1 MSRGDT
7 FIELD
12 GIVKIFPG
20 VRALDGVSFSVKEG
34 EVHSLCGENGAGKST
49 LIKVMTGVHARDGGD
64 YRVDGQSVN
73 FTSTSEAIAAGVSC
87 VYQELS
93 IASQLDVAKNL
104 FIGNLPMKGKL
115 VDHKRLY
122 KEASEI
128 LEILGM
134 NISPKTI
141 AGDLSVGQQQMIEI
155 GRALTRNA
163 RLIIM
168 DEPTSSL
175 SEAETETLF
184 TVIHTLVERN
194 IAIIY
199 ISHKLDEVM
208 QLSDQ
213 ITVIRDGKNIISKP
227 KDEFTTDELI
237 ANMIGRPLENLYLKE
252 PAEITTPMLEVKNLT
267 RPGVFKDISFTV
279 RKGEV
284 VGFFGLVGAG
294 RSEIMRAIFGVDK
307 YTGGEVIVDGKT
319 LKGGDPAKAI
329 DAGIGFCTEDR
340 KKEGLA
346 LRISILL
353 NMTLVKLK
361 ALSKAGVV
369 DRRAQ
374 REAADEYMKAISI
387 KAPSVN
393 QLVGNLSGGNQQKV
407 VVAKW
412 LMMNPKVLIVD
423 EPTRGIDVGSK
434 SEIYGILSD
443 LAKQGMAIIVV
454 SSEIEEIMGVCDRVI
469 TIYEGDLT
477 ADYEITPDLTRE
489 EIMASSIGQE
499 YTGGTR
505 MTSIDE
511 SIDERIGEVEG
522 VIAGSGNDEVRAQQR
537 AQSEARKAVKQ
548 AEAALEKAKAAAEE
562 AGKEAK

>member
-64 YRVDGQSVN
+64 YRIDGQSVN
-73 FTSTSEAIAAGVSC
+73 FTSTKEAIAAGVSC

-104 FIGNLPMKGKL
+104 FIGNLPMKGAF

-122 KEASEI
+122 KEAEEI

-213 ITVIRDGKNIISKP
+213 ITVIRDGQNIISKP

-252 PAEITTPMLEVKNLT
+252 PAEITDTMLEVKNLSS
-267 RPGVFKDISFTV
+267 PGVFNDISFSV
-279 RKGEV
+279 KKGEV

-307 YTGGEVIVDGKT
+307 YTSGSVTVDGKM
-319 LKGGDPAKAI
+319 LKGHDPAAAI

-361 ALSKAGVV
+361 ELNKGGVI

-374 REAADEYMKAISI
+374 RSAADEYMKAISI

-412 LMMNPKVLIVD
+412 LMMHPKVLIMD

-454 SSEIEEIMGVCDRVI
+454 SSEIEEVMGVCDRVI
-469 TIYEGDLT
+469 TIYEGNLT
-477 ADYEITPDLTRE
+477 ADYEITPELTRE
-489 EIMASSIGQE
+489 EIMAASIGQT
-499 YTGGTR
+499 YTGKTR

-511 SIDERIGEVEG
+511 TIDERIEEVET
-522 VIAGSGNDEVRAQQR
+522 VIAETGSDEKKTAEKAV
-537 AQSEARKAVKQ
+537 SEAKKEAMKAQ
-548 AEAALEKAKAAAEE
+548 AALDEAEKALEK

>member
-1 MSRGDT
+1 MSKGQT
-7 FIELD
+7 FIELK
-12 GIVKIFPG
+12 GIVKLFPG
-20 VRALDGVSFSVKEG
+20 VKALDGVSFDVREG

-49 LIKVMTGVHARDGGD
+49 LIKVLTGVHHRDGGD
-64 YRVDGQSVN
+64 YLIDGQSVSFN
-73 FTSTSEAIAAGVSC
+73 STTEAIAAGVSC

-93 IASQLDVAKNL
+93 IAPQLDVAKNL
-104 FIGNLPMKGKL
+104 FIGNLPMKGGL
-115 VDHKRLY
+115 VDHKTLY
-122 KEASEI
+122 AKAAEI
-128 LEILGM
+128 LAELDM
-134 NISPKTI
+134 PISPKTI

-184 TVIHTLVERN
+184 NVIRKLVEKN

-208 QLSDQ
+208 FLSDR
-213 ITVIRDGKNIISKP
+213 ITVIRDGQNIISKA
-227 KDEFTTDELI
+227 KDEFTQEELI

-267 RPGVFKDISFTV
+267 RKGVFEDVSFTV

-307 YTGGEVIVDGKT
+307 YQSGEVLLDGKK
-319 LKGGDPAKAI
+319 LHGGSPAAAI
-329 DAGIGFCTEDR
+329 KAGIGFCTEDR

-346 LRISILL
+346 LRLSILL
-353 NMTLVKLK
+353 NMTLVRLPF
-361 ALSKAGVV
+361 LSKLGIV
-369 DRRAQ
+369 DRKAQ
-374 REAADEYMKAISI
+374 KAAADEYMKSISV

-412 LMMNPKVLIVD
+412 LMMGPKVLIVD

-454 SSEIEEIMGVCDRVI
+454 SSEIEEIMGVCDSVV
-469 TIYEGDLT
+469 TIYEGKKT
-477 ADYEITPDLTRE
+477 AQLDITPELTRE
-489 EIMASSIGQE
+489 EVLTYAL
-499 YTGGTR
+499 GGNFNP
-505 MTSIDE
+505 DFHG
-511 SIDERIGEVEG
+511 DL
-522 VIAGSGNDEVRAQQR
+522 
-537 AQSEARKAVKQ
+537 EARK
-548 AEAALEKAKAAAEE
+548 EAEE
-562 AGKEAK
+562 SV

>member
-1 MSRGDT
+1 MSKGEV
-7 FIELD
+7 FIELKD
-12 GIVKIFPG
+12 IVKLFPG
-20 VRALDGVSFSVKEG
+20 VKALDGVSLKVREG
-34 EVHSLCGENGAGKST
+34 QVHSLCGENGAGKST
-49 LIKVMTGVHARDGGD
+49 LIKVLTGVHHRDGGD
-64 YRVDGQSVN
+64 YLIDGKSVN
-73 FTSTSEAIAAGVSC
+73 FNSTTEAIAAGVSC

-93 IASQLDVAKNL
+93 IAPQLDVAKNL
-104 FIGNLPMKGKL
+104 FIGNLPMKGGL
-115 VDHKRLY
+115 VDHKTLY
-122 KEASEI
+122 AKAAEI
-128 LEILGM
+128 LAELDM
-134 NISPKTI
+134 PISPKTI

-175 SEAETETLF
+175 SESETETLF
-184 TVIHTLVERN
+184 NVIRKLVDKN

-208 QLSDQ
+208 FLSDE
-213 ITVIRDGKNIISKP
+213 ITVIRDGQNIISKR
-227 KDEFTTDELI
+227 KDEFTQEELI

-252 PAEITTPMLEVKNLT
+252 PAEITTPMLEVRNLS
-267 RPGVFKDISFTV
+267 RKGVFEDISFTV

-294 RSEIMRAIFGVDK
+294 RSEIMRAVFGVDK
-307 YTGGEVIVDGKT
+307 YNAGEVWVDGQQ
-319 LKGGDPAKAI
+319 LKAGNPASAI
-329 DAGIGFCTEDR
+329 RAGIGFCTEDR

-346 LRISILL
+346 LRLSILL
-353 NMTLVKLK
+353 NMTLVRLPF
-361 ALSKAGVV
+361 LSKLGVV
-369 DRRAQ
+369 DRKAQ
-374 REAADEYMKAISI
+374 KVAADEYMKSISI

-454 SSEIEEIMGVCDRVI
+454 SSEIEEIMGVCDSVV
-469 TIYEGDLT
+469 TIYEGKKT
-477 ADYEITPDLTRE
+477 AQLDITPELTRE
-489 EIMASSIGQE
+489 EVLTYAL
-499 YTGGTR
+499 GGNFNP
-505 MTSIDE
+505 DFHG
-511 SIDERIGEVEG
+511 DL
-522 VIAGSGNDEVRAQQR
+522 
-537 AQSEARKAVKQ
+537 EARKE
-548 AEAALEKAKAAAEE
+548 AE
-562 AGKEAK
+562 

>member
-1 MSRGDT
+1 MRGDT
-7 FIELD
+7 FIELS
-12 GIVKIFPG
+12 GIEKLFPG
-20 VRALDGVSFSVKEG
+20 VRALDGVSFDIREG

-49 LIKVMTGVHARDGGD
+49 LIKVLTGVHARDGGE
-64 YRVDGQSVN
+64 YKIDGQVVN
-73 FTSTSEAIAAGVSC
+73 FASTTEAIAAGVSC

-93 IASQLDVAKNL
+93 IATQLDVAKNL

-115 VDHKRLY
+115 VDHKALY
-122 KEASEI
+122 QKSAEI
-128 LEILGM
+128 LNELDM
-134 NISPKTI
+134 DISPKTI

-184 TVIHTLVERN
+184 NVIKKLVDRN

-208 QLSDQ
+208 FLSDR
-213 ITVIRDGKNIISKP
+213 ITVIRDGKNIISKN
-227 KDEFTTDELI
+227 KDEFTEDELI
-237 ANMIGRPLENLYLKE
+237 ANMIGRPLENLYVKE
-252 PAEITTPMLEVKNLT
+252 PAEIGDVKLSVKNLT
-267 RPGVFKDISFTV
+267 SKGVFEDVSFEV
-279 RKGEV
+279 KKGEV

-307 YTGGEVIVDGKT
+307 YDSGEVLIDGKP
-319 LKGGDPAKAI
+319 LKPHDPVAAIKA
-329 DAGIGFCTEDR
+329 GVGFCTEDR

-346 LRISILL
+346 LPLSILL
-353 NMTLVKLK
+353 NMTLVKLPD
-361 ALSKAGVV
+361 LSPAGVV
-369 DRRAQ
+369 NTEAQ
-374 REAADEYMKAISI
+374 KKAADEYMKSISI

-412 LMMNPKVLIVD
+412 LMINPGVLIVD

-454 SSEIEEIMGVCDRVI
+454 SSEIEEIMGVCDSVI
-469 TIYEGDLT
+469 TVFEGKKTSQLPITDDLS
-477 ADYEITPDLTRE
+477 RE
-489 EIMASSIGQE
+489 EVLKWAL
-499 YTGGTR
+499 GGNFT
-505 MTSIDE
+505 E
-511 SIDERIGEVEG
+511 NFHEVLEEEKEEM
-522 VIAGSGNDEVRAQQR
+522 IAME
-537 AQSEARKAVKQ
+537 
-548 AEAALEKAKAAAEE
+548 AEAKENVVKVQEAAE
-562 AGKEAK
+562 GGDD

>member
-1 MSRGDT
+1 MSLSKGDT
-7 FIELD
+7 FIELK
-12 GIVKIFPG
+12 GIVKLFPG
-20 VRALDGVSFSVKEG
+20 VRALDGVSFDIREG

-49 LIKVMTGVHARDGGD
+49 LIKVMTGVHPRNEGD
-64 YRVDGQSVN
+64 YLIDGQSVH
-73 FTSTSEAIAAGVSC
+73 FSSTTEAIAAGVSC

-93 IASQLDVAKNL
+93 IAPQLDVAKNL

-115 VDHKRLY
+115 VDHKKLY
-122 KEASEI
+122 SKAAEI
-128 LEILGM
+128 LDELGM

-184 TVIHTLVERN
+184 NVIKKLVEKN

-208 QLSDQ
+208 FLSDR
-213 ITVIRDGKNIISKP
+213 ITVIRDGKNIISKN
-227 KDEFTTDELI
+227 KDEFTQEELI
-237 ANMIGRPLENLYLKE
+237 ANMIGRPLENLYVKE

-267 RPGVFKDISFTV
+267 SKGVFQDISFTV

-294 RSEIMRAIFGVDK
+294 RSEIMRAVFGVDH
-307 YTGGEVIVDGKT
+307 YNSGEVYVDGQK
-319 LKGGDPAKAI
+319 LHGGSPAAAI
-329 DAGIGFCTEDR
+329 KAGIGFCTEDR

-346 LRISILL
+346 LQLSILL
-353 NMTLVKLK
+353 NATIVKLNK
-361 ALSKAGVV
+361 LATAGIINRGKQKKDAEHYVQAM
-369 DRRAQ
+369 RT
-374 REAADEYMKAISI
+374 KTPSI
-387 KAPSVN
+387 TQA
-393 QLVGNLSGGNQQKV
+393 VGNLSGGNQQKV
-407 VVAKW
+407 VLAKW
-412 LMMNPKVLIVD
+412 LTMNPKLLIVD

-454 SSEIEEIMGVCDRVI
+454 SSEIEEIMGVCDSVV
-469 TIYEGDLT
+469 TIFEGKKT
-477 ADYEITPDLTRE
+477 AQMKITPNLTRE
-489 EIMASSIGQE
+489 QVLACAL
-499 YTGGTR
+499 GGEFNP
-505 MTSIDE
+505 DFHE
-511 SIDERIGEVEG
+511 DLEEKKEVEIDG
-522 VIAGSGNDEVRAQQR
+522 
-537 AQSEARKAVKQ
+537 
-548 AEAALEKAKAAAEE
+548 
-562 AGKEAK
+562 

>member
-1 MSRGDT
+1 MSKGDI
-7 FIELD
+7 FIELKD
-12 GIVKIFPG
+12 IVKLFPG
-20 VRALDGVSFSVKEG
+20 VRALDGVSLQIREG
-34 EVHSLCGENGAGKST
+34 QVHSLCGENGAGKST
-49 LIKVMTGVHARDGGD
+49 LIKVLTGVHQRNGGD
-64 YRVDGQSVN
+64 YLIDGKSVN
-73 FTSTSEAIAAGVSC
+73 FSSTTEAIAAGVSC

-93 IASQLDVAKNL
+93 IAPQLDVAKNL
-104 FIGNLPMKGKL
+104 FIGNLPMKGGL
-115 VDHKRLY
+115 VDHKLLY
-122 KEASEI
+122 EKAAEI
-128 LEILGM
+128 LRELDM

-175 SEAETETLF
+175 SEQETETLF
-184 TVIHTLVERN
+184 NVIRKLVDKN

-208 QLSDQ
+208 FLSDD
-213 ITVIRDGKNIISKP
+213 ITVIRDGKNIISKH
-227 KDEFTTDELI
+227 KNEFTQDELI

-252 PAEITTPMLEVKNLT
+252 PAEITTPMLEVKNLS
-267 RPGVFKDISFTV
+267 RKGVFEDISFTV

-294 RSEIMRAIFGVDK
+294 RSEIMRAVFGVDK
-307 YTGGEVIVDGKT
+307 YDSGEVLVDGKK
-319 LKGGDPAKAI
+319 LRGGDPAGAI
-329 DAGIGFCTEDR
+329 RSGIGFCTEDR

-346 LRISILL
+346 LRLSILL
-353 NMTLVKLK
+353 NMTLVRLPLL
-361 ALSKAGVV
+361 ARLGVIN
-369 DRRAQ
+369 RPAQ
-374 REAADEYMKAISI
+374 RKAADQYMKSISI

-434 SEIYGILSD
+434 SEIYGLLSD

-454 SSEIEEIMGVCDRVI
+454 SSEIEEIMGVCDSVV
-469 TIYEGDLT
+469 TIYEGKKT
-477 ADYEITPDLTRE
+477 AQLDITPELTRE
-489 EIMASSIGQE
+489 KVLKYAL
-499 YTGGTR
+499 GGNFHA
-505 MTSIDE
+505 DFHE
-511 SIDERIGEVEG
+511 EL
-522 VIAGSGNDEVRAQQR
+522 
-537 AQSEARKAVKQ
+537 EAKK
-548 AEAALEKAKAAAEE
+548 EAEE
-562 AGKEAK
+562 NV